1 MRLFVFPVEYALEAH
16 SSCKV
21 IKVLQELASN
31 LIIIC
36 HGCWNE
42 FKSFRHEVYLVACK
56 FYIGEFFNM
65 FFVGLKSLVFCS
77 SRLNFLRSLRFLFAA
92 FGLFVTLFPSLV
104 LGVSDNRQ
112 VYCFM
117 SLLKDS

>member
-1 MRLFVFPVEYALEAH
+1 MEAH

-65 FFVGLKSLVFCS
+65 FFVGLKSRVF
-77 SRLNFLRSLRFLFAA
+77 LFFAFELFTSLRFLFAT
-92 FGLFVTLFPSLV
+92 FGLFVTLFPSFTV

>member
-1 MRLFVFPVEYALEAH
+1 MRFFVFPVEYVLEAH

-21 IKVLQELASN
+21 VKVLQELASN

-56 FYIGEFFNM
+56 FHIGEFFNM
-65 FFVGLKSLVFCS
+65 FFVGLKSLVFS
-77 SRLNFLRSLRFLFAA
+77 FFAFELFTFFA
-92 FGLFVTLFPSLV
+92 FFVCYIWIVWDPFSLV
-104 LGVSDNRQ
+104 SIRGFR
-112 VYCFM
+112 
-117 SLLKDS
+117 